1 MGVTAGIIIDA
12 VASGFGAIT
21 SGLEGAALGAGT
33 GALGDIATGKP
44 VLPGLLTGAL
54 TGGAIGGLGPA
65 IGSGLGIGTTA
76 GDVLAGAGAGA
87 LGGAVTGQGAGTGA
101 IGGGIGGLTTGL
113 LSGATGGSG
122 GGSTPTSG
130 GGAGGGA
137 GASAAPAGAAPG
149 GATLTGSDTG
159 ATWSDS
165 LTPATTGTPG
175 GAGPI
180 DTGALTSPLS
190 QSTGGIADLFKKSN
204 LGPAAALGGIGLDLL
219 RGNTPVPGQSAL
231 SAQAAQLASQGQK
244 LQSYLDTG
252 TLPAGVSQSI
262 NQATQGAKAAI
273 RSRYAA
279 MGGDTSAMA
288 QDLANVDQIAAAQG
302 SQIAINLLNQGVS
315 ETSLSSQ
322 IYGQLLNL
330 AVANNQ
336 ALGNA
341 IGTFAKSLTP
351 VVLNPNG

>member
-1 MGVTAGIIIDA
+1 MVGEIGEQLAERCTAQGPAVHEEHIGPGSHLAVGDLGIADVEVA
-12 VASGFGAIT
+12 VAVRGHGARGGDPARRVH
-21 SGLEGAALGAGT
+21 GL
-33 GALGDIATGKP
+33 
-44 VLPGLLTGAL
+44 
-54 TGGAIGGLGPA
+54 
-65 IGSGLGIGTTA
+65 
-76 GDVLAGAGAGA
+76 
-87 LGGAVTGQGAGTGA
+87 
-101 IGGGIGGLTTGL
+101 
-113 LSGATGGSG
+113 
-122 GGSTPTSG
+122 

-231 SAQAAQLASQGQK
+231 SAEAAQLASQGQK

-288 QDLANVDQIAAAQG
+288 QDLANGYI
-302 SQIAINLLNQGVS
+302 S
-315 ETSLSSQ
+315 EASVRQ
-322 IYGQLLNL
+322 HYGR
-330 AVANNQ
+330 
-336 ALGNA
+336 
-341 IGTFAKSLTP
+341 TP
-351 VVLNPNG
+351 G